1 MTEISFIVPAFNEE
15 RELGA
20 TLEALVTAGDALAG
34 SYEIVVADDGS
45 TDRTARI
52 AREHGARVIT
62 ARHRQIAATR
72 NSGARIARGE
82 IFIFVDADTI
92 VNDDVVQAAVGA
104 IHNGAAGGGAALTLD
119 EPLPRYAKLIVP
131 LLLKGYMLT
140 GWAAGCFMFCTRRAF
155 EAIGGFDEALFGSEE
170 ITFSK
175 ALKQQGPF
183 IMLRESVRS
192 SARKLRIYSGREHLL
207 TIWRFLLRGRKVLH
221 DRDAMHMWYD
231 GRREAYTGGKE
242 ALAGFPKSAV
252 EPPCTPSSNQ
262 VLRNKR

>member
-20 TLEALVTAGDALAG
+20 TLKALVGAGDALAG

-45 TDRTARI
+45 TDRTAGI
-52 AREHGARVIT
+52 ALEHGARVIT

-72 NSGARIARGE
+72 NSGAEIAKGE

-92 VNDDVVQAAVGA
+92 VNGNVIQAAVRA
-104 IHNGAAGGGAALTLD
+104 IRDGAAGGGAAVTLD
-119 EPLPRYAKLIVP
+119 DPLPKYGKLIVP
-131 LLLKGYMLT
+131 LILKGYMLT
-140 GWAAGCFMFCTRRAF
+140 GWAAGCFIFCTRQAF
-155 EAIGGFDEALFGSEE
+155 EAIGGFDEKLFGCEE

-192 SARKLRIYSGREHLL
+192 SARKLRIYSSREHLR
-207 TIWRFLLRGRKVLH
+207 TIWWFLLRGRKALYN
-221 DRDAMHMWYD
+221 RDAMHMWYE
-231 GRREAYTGGKE
+231 GRREAQTGGKGVDDQ
-242 ALAGFPKSAV
+242 L
-252 EPPCTPSSNQ
+252 
-262 VLRNKR
+262 

>member
-20 TLEALVTAGDALAG
+20 TLKALVEAGDALAG

-52 AREHGARVIT
+52 ALEHGARVIT

-72 NSGARIARGE
+72 NSGAGSARGE

-92 VNDDVVQAAVGA
+92 VNGNVVQAAIRA
-104 IHNGAAGGGAALTLD
+104 IRDGAAGGGAAVTLD
-119 EPLPRYAKLIVP
+119 EPLPGYGKVIVP

-140 GWAAGCFMFCTRRAF
+140 GWAAGCFMFCTRQAF
-155 EAIGGFDEALFGSEE
+155 EAIGGFDEMLFGSEE

-175 ALKQQGPF
+175 ALKQHGPF

-192 SARKLRIYSGREHLL
+192 SARKLRIYSGREHLRI
-207 TIWRFLLRGRKVLH
+207 IWRFLLRGRKVLY
-221 DRDAMHMWYD
+221 DREAMHMWYD
-231 GRREAYTGGKE
+231 GRREAQTGGKGVD
-242 ALAGFPKSAV
+242 AGP
-252 EPPCTPSSNQ
+252 
-262 VLRNKR
+262 